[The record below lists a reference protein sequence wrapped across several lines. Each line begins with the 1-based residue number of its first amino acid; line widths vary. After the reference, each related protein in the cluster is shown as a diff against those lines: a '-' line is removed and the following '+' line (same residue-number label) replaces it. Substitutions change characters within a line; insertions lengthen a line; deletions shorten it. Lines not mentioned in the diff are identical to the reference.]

1 MASRLPPAN
10 SETAG
15 FWENAA
21 RGVLVVQHCPACGH
35 RQFFPRAVCIHCMCP
50 EPEWQPVSGFG
61 TVHSFSVVHRPAHPD
76 FAQRVPYV
84 IAVIDLDEG
93 VRMFS
98 NIVGTTPDAVRVG
111 QRVRVTFQPEAGDR
125 VLPVF
130 APA

>member
-1 MASRLPPAN
+1 M
-10 SETAG
+10 
-15 FWENAA
+15 
-21 RGVLVVQHCPACGH
+21 
-35 RQFFPRAVCIHCMCP
+35 
-50 EPEWQPVSGFG
+50 
-61 TVHSFSVVHRPAHPD
+61 VHRPAHPD